1 MSIIKFTHLEP
12 WQALPCSEKMTAKKE
27 DKDPRGSEPVPQPW
41 INRFSSLA
49 GPRLREI
56 FDRDLEETPPELV
69 EQIERLR
76 KAERELSGRKRK

>member
-1 MSIIKFTHLEP
+1 
-12 WQALPCSEKMTAKKE
+12 MTAGKE
-27 DKDPRGSEPVPQPW
+27 DEDPPGNEPVPQQW

-76 KAERELSGRKRK
+76 KAERDWSGRKRK

>member
-1 MSIIKFTHLEP
+1 M
-12 WQALPCSEKMTAKKE
+12 
-27 DKDPRGSEPVPQPW
+27 PQPW

-56 FDRDLEETPPELV
+56 FARDLEETPPELV

>member
-1 MSIIKFTHLEP
+1 MTTGKDD
-12 WQALPCSEKMTAKKE
+12 QAP
-27 DKDPRGSEPVPQPW
+27 PGSEPVPQPW

-56 FDRDLEETPPELV
+56 FARDLEETPPELV